1 MAKIME
7 KVFHIGL
14 AYQEPIIQSDVVAG
28 FEEDIRAPGLL
39 VRVEPVPMMG
49 ARAALEWL
57 MPTAIVAYIAK
68 PYFESFLGEMGKDH
82 YAMTKKAFINLRA
95 RISQKF
101 GDRLLIFASKG
112 KVDPDVHRFSP
123 VFSIEA
129 QTPFDFRIK
138 FLIQTD
144 MEACEFSSA
153 LDVFLRFMG
162 EIYGND
168 ELSEPSK
175 ALLANPRAGRVLLVC
190 YDAESGELTYVDPIP
205 GRKRP

>member
-1 MAKIME
+1 ME
-7 KVFHIGL
+7 KAFHIGL
-14 AYQEPIIQSDVVAG
+14 AYQDPIIQPDVVAR
-28 FEEDIRAPGLL
+28 FEEDIRAPRLL

-57 MPTAIVAYIAK
+57 MPTAIVAYIAR

-82 YAMTKKAFINLRA
+82 YAMTKKAFVNLRA
-95 RISQKF
+95 RISEKF
-101 GDRLLIFASKG
+101 GDRLRIFASKG
-112 KVDPDVHRFSP
+112 KLDPDVHRFSP

-129 QTPFDFRIK
+129 QTPFDYRIK

-144 MEACEFSSA
+144 MESGEFSAA
-153 LDVFLRFMG
+153 LDAFLRLMG
-162 EIYGND
+162 QIYGNE

-175 ALLANPRAGRVLLVC
+175 ALLTNPPVGRVMLVC

-205 GRKRP
+205 GRKSP